1 MLSEENMKTEKFMRV
16 VCLSLSFAFTAP
28 NAAILAQQPDN
39 TGANRGNAPSA
50 DQQSNNPA
58 DRDLAKKIRRSLEE
72 DKNLSTYAHNVKV
85 IVRDGEVTL
94 KGPVKSEDEK
104 VSVGSIATTLA
115 GADKV
120 HNELTV
126 KAMNGKM

>member
-1 MLSEENMKTEKFMRV
+1 MNIEKFLRII
-16 VCLSLSFAFTAP
+16 CLSVGVLAFMAP
-28 NAAILAQQPDN
+28 NARASAQQPDN
-39 TGANRGNAPSA
+39 TGANRGTAPSA
-50 DQQSNNPA
+50 DQQSNSPA
-58 DRDLAKKIRRSLEE
+58 DRDLAKKIRRSIEE

-104 VSVGSIATTLA
+104 MSVASIATSLA
-115 GADKV
+115 GSDKV

-126 KAMNGKM
+126 KAMSGKM

>member
-1 MLSEENMKTEKFMRV
+1 MKTEKFLRI
-16 VCLSLSFAFTAP
+16 VCVSAAFAFAIP
-28 NAAILAQQPDN
+28 NARTFAQQPDN
-39 TGANRGNAPSA
+39 TGANRSNAPSA
-50 DQQSNNPA
+50 DQQSNNAA
-58 DRDLAKKIRRSLEE
+58 DRDLAKKIRRSIEE

-115 GADKV
+115 GSDKV